1 MISRAG
7 ARYLVDKEDDV
18 SLVYELGC
26 PAFAAIGS
34 VQEVLILGA
43 SVGDYKRE

>member
-7 ARYLVDKEDDV
+7 ARRLVDKEDDV
-18 SLVYELGC
+18 SLVYEPGC

-34 VQEVLILGA
+34 VEEVLGLGT
-43 SVGDYKRE
+43 SVKDYKGK